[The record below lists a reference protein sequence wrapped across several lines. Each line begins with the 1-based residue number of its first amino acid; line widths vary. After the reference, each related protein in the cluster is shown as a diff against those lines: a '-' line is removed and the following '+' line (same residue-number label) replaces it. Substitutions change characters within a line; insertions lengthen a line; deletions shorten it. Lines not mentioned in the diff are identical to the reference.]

1 MKQSINRH
9 VDAYLPKIQSFTA
22 SRFLPATAVTKHH
35 ATTKDKS
42 ISQPFALYST
52 QKQIN
57 KKSQAYAQGAGYYE
71 PYKLPNLM
79 ASSRAVFFS

>member
-1 MKQSINRH
+1 MRT
-9 VDAYLPKIQSFTA
+9 YPKSSLLQLA
-22 SRFLPATAVTKHH
+22 GFLPATAVTKHH